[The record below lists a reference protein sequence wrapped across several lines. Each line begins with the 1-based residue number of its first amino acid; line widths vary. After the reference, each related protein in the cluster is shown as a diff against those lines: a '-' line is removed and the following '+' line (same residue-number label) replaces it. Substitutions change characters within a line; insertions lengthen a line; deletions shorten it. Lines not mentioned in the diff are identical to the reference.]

1 LPQAPEPPSFPVRH
15 AGGAPASALG
25 RGQLVGWLCAALLLV
40 VWVGF
45 HLVSRLGLQA
55 ALTPWD
61 LGALRYLGAFTAGL
75 CVLVVLAWRR
85 PGGLAA
91 AWPRLSGLRLM
102 SVLALAAFGFPLFA
116 YAGYRLAPAAH
127 GATVM
132 AAGLP
137 VVAAVLGAALGQGR
151 IGPRRAMG
159 LATVVAGSVLLGV
172 ATSGVW
178 EGAWRGDLLFF
189 AAVSCWAG
197 FTVLVQRWRLA
208 ALDTTLAIALFAA
221 PLYLP
226 VWWLALPSTL
236 GQATGAAM
244 AFQAF
249 CQGALAAVGAGFL
262 YTQCVRLLGPQA
274 TTMIGAAV
282 PGLAA
287 MLAWALLGEAVPP
300 LGLAAIALASL
311 GLVVGLRA
319 R

>member
-1 LPQAPEPPSFPVRH
+1 MARMR
-15 AGGAPASALG
+15 AI
-25 RGQLVGWLCAALLLV
+25 GWLCAFMLLLV
-40 VWVGF
+40 WVSF
-45 HLVSRLGLQA
+45 HLVSRLGLQS

-61 LGALRYLGAFTAGL
+61 LGALRYLGALGAG
-75 CVLVVLAWRR
+75 LVVLAVLAARR
-85 PGGLAA
+85 PGGLMA
-91 AWPRLSGLRLM
+91 AWPRVPPARLLP
-102 SVLALAAFGFPLFA
+102 VLALAAFGFPLFA

-137 VVAAVLGAALGQGR
+137 VVAALFGAALGQTR
-151 IGPRRAMG
+151 IGPGRAAS
-159 LATVVAGSVLLGV
+159 LAVVVAGSVLLGV

-221 PLYLP
+221 PIFLP
-226 VWWLALPSTL
+226 IWWLALPSTL
-236 GQATGAAM
+236 DQANGAAM

-249 CQGALAAVGAGFL
+249 FQGALAAVGAGFL

-274 TTMIGAAV
+274 TTMIGTAV

-287 MLAWALLGEAVPP
+287 LLAWALLGEAVPP
-300 LGLAAIALASL
+300 LGLAAIALVS
-311 GLVVGLRA
+311 VGMVAGIRA

>member
-1 LPQAPEPPSFPVRH
+1 VPAAAAPRT
-15 AGGAPASALG
+15 
-25 RGQLVGWLCAALLLV
+25 RLVGWVCAGLLLL

-55 ALTPWD
+55 SLTPWD
-61 LGALRYLGAFTAGL
+61 IGALRFTGALAAG
-75 CVLVVLAWRR
+75 LVVLAVLAARR
-85 PGGLAA
+85 PGGWAA
-91 AWPRLSGLRLM
+91 ALPKLPPSKLLP
-102 SVLALAAFGFPLFA
+102 VVALAGFGFPLFA

-137 VVAAVLGAALGQGR
+137 VVAALLGAALGQGR
-151 IGPRRAMG
+151 IGPGRAAS
-159 LATVVAGSVLLGV
+159 LAIVVAGSVLLGF
-172 ATSGVW
+172 SPSSVW

-208 ALDTTLAIALFAA
+208 ALETTLAIALFAA
-221 PLYLP
+221 PIFLP

-236 GQATGAAM
+236 DQATGAAM
-244 AFQAF
+244 AFQALF
-249 CQGALAAVGAGFL
+249 QGAIAAVGAGFL

-282 PGLAA
+282 PALAA
-287 MLAWALLGEAVPP
+287 LLAWPLLGETVPP
-300 LGLAAIALASL
+300 LGLAAIALVS
-311 GLVVGLRA
+311 VGMVAGIRA